1 MRFFCIHTIIFR
13 YVSRHEVRAMTSHIY
28 NNMSW
33 SNVNLLRFFSPETV
47 DCRLCRQVFWLA
59 SLSEVLPI
67 LYGQWTSVE
76 FIRKVLWSSQQWV
89 CSGVSPDSLFTSFNK
104 IYHEAPESRILKS
117 ERKYRYYKSCKEEYS
132 KKRENEFN
140 VLFSLVSLLGSVLN
154 TLWITPIY
162 SLYLSLIYSVFSPYL
177 YAWTWYGVG
186 TALTRSWYEADLQES
201 LPDRFHKS
209 IPQKK
214 RKKRLSV
221 PNKKSTFV
229 PDYSAPGSTKCFLS
243 D

>member
-1 MRFFCIHTIIFR
+1 MAQSVPRLGR
-13 YVSRHEVRAMTSHIY
+13 
-28 NNMSW
+28 
-33 SNVNLLRFFSPETV
+33 NL
-47 DCRLCRQVFWLA
+47 
-59 SLSEVLPI
+59 
-67 LYGQWTSVE
+67 
-76 FIRKVLWSSQQWV
+76 QQRV
-89 CSGVSPDSLFTSFNK
+89 CSGVSPDSLFTSFDK

-117 ERKYRYYKSCKEEYS
+117 ECKDRHYKSCKEEYS
-132 KKRENEFN
+132 KKKENELN
-140 VLFSLVSLLGSVLN
+140 VLFPLISLLGSVLKA
-154 TLWITPIY
+154 LWIGPVY
-162 SLYLSLIYSVFSPYL
+162 SLYLSLIYSVSSPYL

-201 LPDRFHKS
+201 LPDRFPKS

-221 PNKKSTFV
+221 PNKRSTFV

>member
-154 TLWITPIY
+154 TLWIAPIY
-162 SLYLSLIYSVFSPYL
+162 SLYPVSYTHLDVYKRQPHS
-177 YAWTWYGVG
+177 
-186 TALTRSWYEADLQES
+186 
-201 LPDRFHKS
+201 
-209 IPQKK
+209 PQKENDQY
-214 RKKRLSV
+214 LA
-221 PNKKSTFV
+221 NTN
-229 PDYSAPGSTKCFLS
+229 PGSATMVIFWRRRK
-243 D
+243 